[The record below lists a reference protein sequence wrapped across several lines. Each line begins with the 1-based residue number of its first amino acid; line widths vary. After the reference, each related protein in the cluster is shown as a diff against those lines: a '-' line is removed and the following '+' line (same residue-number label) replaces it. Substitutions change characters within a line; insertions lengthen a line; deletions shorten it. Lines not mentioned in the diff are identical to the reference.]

1 MNLRSLRLASNLTQK
16 QLAQKMGITQF
27 TYSNYEN
34 ENTQPD
40 IKLLVNLADF
50 YHVTL
55 DYLVGRDFANDIGYL
70 NDQDRE
76 LIENFKQLN
85 AFNKEIILANTKTA
99 LAVQLS
105 Q

>member
-1 MNLRSLRLASNLTQK
+1 MNLKLLRLAENLTQE
-16 QLAQKMGITQF
+16 QLSEKLGITRF
-27 TYSNYEN
+27 TYSNYER
-34 ENTQPD
+34 EKTQPD

-76 LIENFKQLN
+76 LIGYFKQLN
-85 AFNKEIILANTKTA
+85 SFNREVILSNAKTA
-99 LAVQLS
+99 YTIQTS
-105 Q
+105 I